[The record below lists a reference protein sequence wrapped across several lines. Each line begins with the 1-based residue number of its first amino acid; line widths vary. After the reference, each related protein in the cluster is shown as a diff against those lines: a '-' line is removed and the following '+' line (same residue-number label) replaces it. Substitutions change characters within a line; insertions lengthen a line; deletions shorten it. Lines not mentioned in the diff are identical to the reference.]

1 MLLLGILA
9 VLLVFAAIVVY
20 GSFSWGFV
28 LFKFWYW
35 FLLPVFVELP
45 QIDYLSAVG
54 IMLFIGLFK
63 NHATKVSIKDEFLEK
78 EEKLNTRIVNFLS
91 PWITLAIGFLI
102 HLIIN

>member
-9 VLLVFAAIVVY
+9 ALLIFAAIVVY

-35 FLLPVFVELP
+35 FLLPVFVGLP

-63 NHATKVSIKDEFLEK
+63 HHATKVSIKDEFLKE
-78 EEKLNTRIVNFLS
+78 EEKLNIRIVNFLS
-91 PWITLAIGFLI
+91 PWIVLAVGFFI
-102 HLIIN
+102 NLIIN